1 MLLSAIDSLGYNGIG
16 PKGATALAEALKVN
30 QTVQALKVNQT
41 VQALKVNQTVQDLKC
56 GDARFKAAKAHGVEA
71 RDLGVSPSSVPRQ
84 VLDRDSESRATN
96 TIIFLQAA
104 LFGEDALHQLKV
116 VVVGPQRVGKTT
128 LTNALLQK
136 GKSANPTTR
145 GEDKETTISVDVVQV
160 PFKVRDDLQS
170 KRGVLGIGGRTAEKP
185 CQISLWDFGGQEEYY
200 MTHALFLSSRSL
212 VMVVVDMEVYE
223 DTDASFETCAGNW
236 LRALQV
242 QLVRPRVVVVGTKA
256 DKVDASLGR
265 AKMDSL
271 VRRINALNA
280 RVQTAVREFGN
291 GEFEGLRFTDP
302 AQFLVSG
309 VNLKEGDGVVG
320 LYDFLCEMAS
330 DTDKGIALR
339 VPRSFEDLRVLL
351 RKQAEEGVRVVEFS
365 QLLHDTGLSPD
376 ALRLA
381 LSLLHDL
388 GVVLFYEHNPS
399 LSGVVF
405 VEPRWVVELI
415 RSVFR
420 HDLFVRPES
429 GKPGTLFD
437 LKKAPVELQKK
448 LQETC
453 VLDERLLCLFPVW
466 RGLDGPTL
474 ELGVNL
480 LVQFALVYEIPR
492 DKQGDPREF
501 MTPLFLRKGFS
512 GALQSAGKRRGSRLR
527 DSMARV
533 LQGLR
538 RSQRRDFSSSATTLS
553 QRYEFFA
560 FVPHGLFLRF
570 VARSHR
576 LAEIYQLEE
585 HRALAKAKFTPRGEK
600 SVYVL
605 FEEVRDEQDGTGRV
619 DISCAVESAEKG
631 DVDNLS
637 RTFRLF
643 VDEMDQVL
651 QDSFRQVPFKALVLD
666 AEKKRGV
673 MVEDLTKAQEDG
685 SDRVD
690 TYDTQAPV
698 LARQPSGKVLVAEH
712 VPLAE
717 ELLKLAVDPRLKKR
731 TPYQV
736 RRKVDQAIV
745 HQLKLADKS
754 LQEILEEAQRQL
766 NDLRVYRGL
775 AADDV
780 AFGLHEDD
788 SLRAEISNALKRPQD
803 HFVQD
808 RALVEALCELVRRC
822 STRLLRTQWDAFW
835 SHSWGEGQVTHW
847 RVVKLADRLRDEH
860 GIASWVDDKDM
871 EGQINSAM
879 ATGISQSQ
887 TFCTVLTT
895 DYADKVREQGKNG
908 NCGREYFYAENHK
921 DVEDFVPLV
930 LDQDMRNPDELEGMI
945 AVSGA
950 LYFDLVDPS
959 KDDQV
964 LAQVAATILK
974 RLFPFDDETDR
985 EQLLQLYPAT
995 SNVRNL

>member
-1 MLLSAIDSLGYNGIG
+1 MVSSDF
-16 PKGATALAEALKVN
+16 E
-30 QTVQALKVNQT
+30 
-41 VQALKVNQTVQDLKC
+41 
-56 GDARFKAAKAHGVEA
+56 GDARVQAAKAHGVEA
-71 RDLGVSPSSVPRQ
+71 RDLGVSPSSVPQ
-84 VLDRDSESRATN
+84 EVLDRDSSGKATN
-96 TIIFLQAA
+96 TIVFLQAA
-104 LFGEDALHQLKV
+104 LFGEDALHELKV
-116 VVVGPQRVGKTT
+116 IVVGPQRVGKTT
-128 LTNALLQK
+128 LANALLEK
-136 GKSANPTTR
+136 GETANPTTR
-145 GEDKETTISVDVVQV
+145 GEDKETTISVDVLQI
-160 PFKVRDDLQS
+160 PFEVEDKQ
-170 KRGVLGIGGRTAEKP
+170 G
-185 CQISLWDFGGQEEYY
+185 QISLWDFGGQEEYY
-200 MTHALFLSSRSL
+200 MTHALFLSNRSL
-212 VMVVVDMEVYE
+212 VMVVVDMEAYE
-223 DTDASFETCAGNW
+223 DTDSSFEACAGNW

-242 QLVRPRVVVVGTKA
+242 QLVRPCVVVVGTKA

-271 VRRINALNA
+271 VRRINELNA

-291 GEFEGLRFTDP
+291 GDFEGLRFTEP

-309 VNLKEGDGVVG
+309 VQLDEGDGVVG

-330 DTDKGIALR
+330 DTEKGIALR
-339 VPRSFEDLRVLL
+339 VPQSFEDLRVLL
-351 RKQAEEGVRVVEFS
+351 RKQAKKGVRVVEFS

-388 GVVLFYEHNPS
+388 GVVLFYEHNPA

-429 GKPGTLFD
+429 GKPGTLYD
-437 LKKAPVELQKK
+437 LKKASLELQKK

-453 VLDERLLCLFPVW
+453 VLDERLLRLFPVW
-466 RGLDGPTL
+466 RGLDGPTF
-474 ELGVNL
+474 ELGVSL

-527 DSMARV
+527 NSMARV
-533 LQGLR
+533 VQGLR
-538 RSQRRDFSSSATTLS
+538 RSQRRAFNSSATTLS

-585 HRALAKAKFTPRGEK
+585 HRALAKAKFTQRSEK

-605 FEEVRDEQDGTGRV
+605 LEEVRDEQDGTGHV
-619 DISCAVESAEKG
+619 DISCAVESTEKA
-631 DVDNLS
+631 DVGNLS

-673 MVEDLTKAQEDG
+673 MVEDLTKAQADR
-685 SDRVD
+685 SDQVD
-690 TYDTQAPV
+690 AYDTQAPV

-712 VPLAE
+712 VPLVN
-717 ELLKLAVDPRLKKR
+717 ELLKFAVDPRLQKR

-766 NDLRVYRGL
+766 NAIRVYRGL

-780 AFGLHEDD
+780 DFGLHEDD
-788 SLRAEISNALKRPQD
+788 PLCARVSDTLKRPKE
-803 HFVQD
+803 HFVHD
-808 RALVEALCELVRRC
+808 RARVEALCEVVRRC
-822 STRLLRTQWDAFW
+822 STRLLRTKWDTFW

-847 RVVKLADRLRDEH
+847 RVVELARRLHDEH

-879 ATGISQSQ
+879 ATGISESQ

-895 DYADKVREQGKNG
+895 DYADKVRDKETNG
-908 NCGREYFYAENHK
+908 NCCREFHHAQNNK
-921 DVEDFVPLV
+921 DWKDLVPLV
-930 LDQDMRNPDELEGMI
+930 LDQDMKDPDELEHMM

-964 LAQVAATILK
+964 LPQVAATILK
-974 RLFPFDDETDR
+974 RLFPFDDEADR

-995 SNVRNL
+995 SNIRNL

>member
-1 MLLSAIDSLGYNGIG
+1 MPLFVKPNSLWRNVIG
-16 PKGATALAEALKVN
+16 NVGATALVDAFRFNDTLRF
-30 QTVQALKVNQT
+30 
-41 VQALKVNQTVQDLKC
+41 LKC
-56 GDARFKAAKAHGVEA
+56 AECHLHAWCCGTVSSDSDRDARVRASKAHGKEA
-71 RDLGVSPSSVPRQ
+71 RALGVDPSLVPDE
-84 VLDRDSESRATN
+84 VLERDHSNRATN
-96 TIIFLQAA
+96 TIVFLEAS
-104 LFGEDALHQLKV
+104 LFGKDALHELKV

-128 LTNALLQK
+128 LTNALVSK
-136 GKSANPTTR
+136 GKLANPTTR

-160 PFKVRDDLQS
+160 AFKAS
-170 KRGVLGIGGRTAEKP
+170 SAKKKG
-185 CQISLWDFGGQEEYY
+185 QISLWDFGGQEEYY

-212 VMVVVDMEVYE
+212 VMVVVDMEAYE

-242 QLVRPRVVVVGTKA
+242 QLVRPRVVIVGTKA

-271 VRRINALNA
+271 VRRTNELHA
-280 RVQTAVREFGN
+280 RVRTAVQEFGN
-291 GEFEGLRFTDP
+291 GEFEGLRFTKP

-309 VNLKEGDGVVG
+309 VNLTEGDGVVG

-339 VPRSFEDLRVLL
+339 VPQSFEDLRVLL
-351 RKQAEEGVRVVEFS
+351 RKQAEGGVRVIQFS
-365 QLLHDTGLSPD
+365 QLLRDTGLDSD
-376 ALRLA
+376 GLRVA

-388 GVVLFYEHNPS
+388 GVVLFYEHNPA

-429 GKPGTLFD
+429 GKPGTLYD
-437 LKKAPVELQKK
+437 LKKAPPELQKK

-466 RGLDGPTL
+466 RDLDGPTL
-474 ELGVNL
+474 ELGVDL
-480 LVQFALVYEIPR
+480 LMQFGLVYEIPR

-533 LQGLR
+533 IQGLR
-538 RSQRRDFSSSATTLS
+538 RSQGQAFSSTATTLS
-553 QRYEFFA
+553 QRFEFFA

-576 LAEIYQLEE
+576 LAETYQLEE
-585 HRALAKAKFTPRGEK
+585 HRALAKAKFALGGEK
-600 SVYVL
+600 SVYVML
-605 FEEVRDEQDGTGRV
+605 EEARDEQDGSGRV
-619 DISCAVESAEKG
+619 DISCAVESAKKG

-651 QDSFRQVPFKALVLD
+651 QESFRQVPFKALVLD
-666 AEKKRGV
+666 AKKKRGV
-673 MVEDLTKAQEDG
+673 MVEDLVKAETDG
-685 SDRVD
+685 SRDVD
-690 TYDTQAPV
+690 SYDTETPV
-698 LARQPSGKVLVAEH
+698 LARQPSGKVVVAEH
-712 VPLAE
+712 VPLAK
-717 ELLKLAVDPRLKKR
+717 ELLKFAANPRLQKR

-736 RRKVDQAIV
+736 RRKVNQAIV

-754 LQEILEEAQRQL
+754 LREILDEAQRQL
-766 NDLRVYRGL
+766 NAIRVYRDV
-775 AADDV
+775 AADSVD
-780 AFGLHEDD
+780 FGLHEDD
-788 SLRAEISNALKRPQD
+788 PLSAEISNTLKHPKEY
-803 HFVQD
+803 FLQD
-808 RALVEALCELVRRC
+808 RDRIEALCDLIRRC
-822 STRLLRTQWDAFW
+822 STRLLRTRWDTFW
-835 SHSWGEGQVTHW
+835 SHSWGEDHVTHR
-847 RVVKLADRLRDEH
+847 RVIELARRLRNEH

-871 EGQINSAM
+871 EGQINISM
-879 ATGISQSQ
+879 AFGIDESH

-895 DYADKVREQGKNG
+895 DYADKVREEGMNG
-908 NCGREYFYAENHK
+908 NCGREYFYAQKHK
-921 DVEDFVPLV
+921 DAEDFVPLV
-930 LDQDMRNPDELEGMI
+930 LDRDMTDPDELAGRPGS
-945 AVSGA
+945 AQSRRNHSQALVS
-950 LYFDLVDPS
+950 F
-959 KDDQV
+959 
-964 LAQVAATILK
+964 
-974 RLFPFDDETDR
+974 
-985 EQLLQLYPAT
+985 
-995 SNVRNL
+995 